1 MNLIAYCQD
10 LQDGS
15 FRVAPYQRKE
25 ELAEYL
31 EDRGTSLEEV
41 ESEEDPYENGVIRYV
56 ELDIEIVDGEPRLV
70 REASFCT

>member
-15 FRVAPYQRKE
+15 FRVALYQRKE

-31 EDRGTSLEEV
+31 EEQGLSLEEV
-41 ESEEDPYENGVIRYV
+41 ESEEDSYENGVIRYV
-56 ELDIEIVDGEPRLV
+56 ELDIEIVDGEPRLI
-70 REASFCT
+70 REASFYT